1 MSSDVILIGVGEMG
15 GVFARGLLRIGLSVI
30 PVTRTMSP
38 DDMASRHPDPRMVVV
53 AVGESDLDNVLT
65 GMPAVWRDRLVL
77 LQNELLPASW
87 QAHSLEKPT
96 VISVWFEKKP
106 GREFKVIIPSPAAGP
121 HASLL
126 RDALGSLSIPVVVLP
141 EEQPD
146 QLLEQL
152 VIKNLYILTTNI
164 AGLEV
169 GGTVESLWR
178 DHRQL
183 AGEVA
188 AEVLQLQS
196 ALTGSSFDRQRMIDG
211 MVAAFEGDPV
221 HQCTGRS
228 APARLSRALG
238 QAATHGLELP
248 RLRLIAANRG

>member
-1 MSSDVILIGVGEMG
+1 MTIKSPVVLVGVGEMG
-15 GVFARGLLRIGLSVI
+15 AVFARGLLRAGHPVY
-30 PVTRTMSP
+30 PVTRGRS
-38 DDMASRHPDPRMVVV
+38 MAELALELPTPEMVLI
-53 AVGESDLDNVLT
+53 AVGEKDIAATLADV
-65 GMPAVWRDRLVL
+65 PEAWRGRLGL
-77 LQNELLPASW
+77 LQNELLPGDWAGIPD
-87 QAHSLEKPT
+87 PT